1 MSFPTVGVLALQGGF
16 HEHLSLLHKAF
27 AHLKVSQPA
36 KWQQQTPSFIEVR
49 NPAELSRCDS
59 LIIPG
64 GESTT
69 IAFIAAQS
77 GLLEPLRQ
85 FVKVDRKPT
94 WGTCAG
100 LILLSEEA
108 NATKKGGQELI
119 GGLSVRVQRNHFGRQ
134 VESFIADVDLPF
146 LAQDGGPAPFPGV
159 FIRAPIVEQILS
171 SNPSEVPGG
180 SQTTSSDSADRV
192 QVLAVLPD
200 RTKRVRNLKDVGD
213 AADTENKANDIVA
226 VRQRN
231 VVGTSFHPE
240 LTDDIRMHVWWL
252 EEVIKVC
259 GPASPQ

>member
-1 MSFPTVGVLALQGGF
+1 MALTIGVLALQGGF
-16 HEHLSLLHKAF
+16 HEHLSLLHKAL
-27 AHLKVSQPA
+27 AHLKASNPTT
-36 KWQQQTPSFIEVR
+36 WQKRTVHFTEVR
-49 NPAELSRCDS
+49 NPADLSRCDA

-85 FVKVDRKPT
+85 FVKVARKPT

-119 GGLSVRVQRNHFGRQ
+119 GGLDVRVQRNHFGRQ

-146 LAQDGGPAPFPGV
+146 LANDGGSAPYPGV

-171 SNPSEVPGG
+171 S
-180 SQTTSSDSADRV
+180 DSLATPNGLPETAADAV
-192 QVLAVLPD
+192 QILAVLPD
-200 RTKRVRNLKDVGD
+200 RTKRARAPANVDQAL
-213 AADTENKANDIVA
+213 DTDNKANDIVA
-226 VRQRN
+226 VRQGN
-231 VVGTSFHPE
+231 VLGTSFHPE

-252 EEVIKVC
+252 QEVVKAHHPTSI
-259 GPASPQ
+259 